1 MLTSHSLSLMRWS
14 LLSKNKIQAGVVIE
28 SSAYPLPVKPDTR
41 IFPTFAVPGIEIM
54 YIVHTV
60 FLSHW
65 HRPLSTLS
73 PCLKPTCPVFCASM
87 ITTSL
92 ELPAFSKPFVCPVQF
107 LVLLLRNSLFPQF
120 FISTLLLFFCSTLSC
135 FTCPSPEEQKVLILD
150 FYD

>member
-1 MLTSHSLSLMRWS
+1 MLTSDSLSLMSWS
-14 LLSKNKIQAGVVIE
+14 LLSKNKIQARVVIE

-41 IFPTFAVPGIEIM
+41 ISPTFAVPGIEIM

-73 PCLKPTCPVFCASM
+73 PCLKP
-87 ITTSL
+87 
-92 ELPAFSKPFVCPVQF
+92 FVCAVQF
-107 LVLLLRNSLFPQF
+107 LVILLRNSLFAQF
-120 FISTLLLFFCSTLSC
+120 STSTLLLLLFFFCCTLSC

-150 FYD
+150 CYD